1 MSQDK
6 SVEIT
11 PKQPIRKD
19 IKKPSAEE
27 IKKMIAEKQK
37 LINNNSIIKK

>member
-1 MSQDK
+1 MEQK
-6 SVEIT
+6 
-11 PKQPIRKD
+11 PKQPIKKD

-37 LINNNSIIKK
+37 LVNNNSIIKK

>member
-6 SVEIT
+6 KEVSSIHH
-11 PKQPIRKD
+11 Q